1 MENSQTPKFNKLFKT
16 QSDVIGLITKLISN
30 NLSLERFDLDMLK
43 VSIDMLVVK
52 DPSNEF
58 YYTLLEEVKKIQP
71 IEEEKQII
79 YEPSTEIINNVIELK
94 PEERRVIKIE
104 KEVEKPKNEIITKL
118 KHGGTFIEKNQ
129 NIKPE
134 IEKPK
139 EEPKKSLS
147 KKEIDDK
154 IKALEAKNTKWSYCP
169 KDLDEIERLYKIKNK
184 DREDK
189 FKKNP
194 KNGNI
199 VETEEQKQLLDKY
212 NELDKKRWIQGDW
225 EGNKIREAEVRE
237 IQEKLKFQKSI
248 FVEDKQYNIYNY
260 SGKNSN
266 RLRRCII
273 ISDTEKYF
281 KILPIERELTHFDEH
296 QTSHYK
302 FEYPIIIREDKI
314 IKYHK
319 NNYMTKVLYYEKD
332 TEYSMCD

>member
-16 QSDVIGLITKLISN
+16 QSDVIGFITKTLTQNLLI
-30 NLSLERFDLDMLK
+30 EPFDLDFLKTNINML
-43 VSIDMLVVK
+43 IIK

-104 KEVEKPKNEIITKL
+104 KEVEKPK
-118 KHGGTFIEKNQ
+118 
-129 NIKPE
+129 
-134 IEKPK
+134 
-139 EEPKKSLS
+139 EEAKKSLS

-154 IKALEAKNTKWSYCP
+154 IKAIEAKNTKWSYCP